1 MEPADPQPASTAQ
14 RWGDAAIGALLLGCA
29 LALLLLGALD
39 WIVLLAAAGL
49 LSLGAHALHSAW
61 RARPS
66 LLSRLGPLP

>member
-1 MEPADPQPASTAQ
+1 MEPVDPPPAYTTQ

-39 WIVLLAAAGL
+39 WMELLAVAALLALGL
-49 LSLGAHALHSAW
+49 HALHSAW